1 MKKNR
6 LRLATSPIAGL
17 TAADMLQEAERRVVG
32 RIFKDMAS
40 GKIYRGHFVQLNH
53 VKPDLGTCQR
63 FYFFDCYYVQLD
75 VTEITLQDVD

>member
-17 TAADMLQEAERRVVG
+17 TTADMLQEAERQVVG
-32 RIFKDMAS
+32 RIFKDMAN
-40 GKIYRGHFVQLNH
+40 GKIYRGHFVKLDH
-53 VKPDLGTCQR
+53 VKPDFGTCQWL
-63 FYFFDCYYVQLD
+63 YFFDCYYVQLD

>member
-6 LRLATSPIAGL
+6 LRLSASPIEGL
-17 TAADMLQEAERRVVG
+17 TEADILQEAERQVVG

-40 GKIYRGHFVQLNH
+40 GKIYRGHFVKLDH
-53 VKPDLGTCQR
+53 VKPDFGTCQWL
-63 FYFFDCYYVQLD
+63 YFFDCYYVPLD